1 MSNSFKL
8 NNYLLDLLYPTLSK
22 GSRMLQQCSTIDLSD
37 KNLNHLIDL
46 VYKTV
51 EDDTVWR
58 EFLHRTCASVGGDFI
73 HLVASDKNLGTFS
86 YSNGCFGH
94 GGEFPP
100 MAEMDL
106 LQKYLFIDPRLPH
119 ILGKPLLEWSRDH
132 EYFSEEFMDKNAL
145 YQDFLLPHGL
155 RYLTSTIV
163 VDNEKV
169 NVMFGILTSQEN
181 GPLSA
186 ESMEFL
192 DKLKTHIS
200 RACNLR
206 MQNFVYST
214 QALVGHTLVNK
225 LRQPVILITSKGDV
239 VHANEAA
246 NNLLSKTKII
256 SIQDGQLKLPQ
267 QYHQAF
273 LDECAT
279 LELEARADVAM
290 QKDTTFRSLQITDSK
305 KRETLYAFYNMLIP
319 QRIMGT
325 FGLRPLVMLFFYH
338 PESAPSIDPAI
349 LSAAFNLT
357 PAECRIAIL
366 LGDGLSQKEIASA
379 LSIRPD
385 TVRKQLQV
393 IYQKTATKQ
402 QSELIRLMLHLP
414 SNFVQQP
421 NLGRLT

>member
-1 MSNSFKL
+1 
-8 NNYLLDLLYPTLSK
+8 
-22 GSRMLQQCSTIDLSD
+22 MLQQCSTIDLSD
-37 KNLNHLIDL
+37 KNLNHLIEL
-46 VYKTV
+46 VYRTV
-51 EDDTVWR
+51 EDDAIWR
-58 EFLHRTCASVGGDFI
+58 EFLHKTCSSVGGDFI
-73 HLVASDKNLGTFS
+73 HLLASDKQVASLS
-86 YSNGCFGH
+86 YSNGCFGN
-94 GGEFPP
+94 GEDFYP

-106 LQKYLFIDPRLPH
+106 LQKYHFIDPRLPH
-119 ILGKPLLEWSRDH
+119 IFSKPLLEWSRDH
-132 EYFSEEFMDKNAL
+132 EYFSDDFMDNDPFYKG
-145 YQDFLLPHGL
+145 FLEPYSL
-155 RYLTSTIV
+155 RYISILKV
-163 VDNEKV
+163 VDNEQATV
-169 NVMFGILTSQEN
+169 LFGILSSQEN

-186 ESMEFL
+186 EKIAFL
-192 DKLKTHIS
+192 DKLKPHIS
-200 RACNLR
+200 RACHLR

-225 LRQPVILITSKGDV
+225 LRQPVILTSSKGDV
-239 VHANEAA
+239 IHVNEAA